1 MNSRSPSSI
10 TLWLPWLFLLLIVG
24 AALRLVNANA
34 PPLDFHPTR
43 QLRNALVARAVYFEG
58 NPEAQPQDRALALS
72 FRRGVGQ
79 YEPPIFETVVG
90 KTFLLTGGES
100 FAVPRAYGA
109 LFWLI
114 AGLALFDLARR
125 MGSVGAGLI
134 SLTYFLI
141 LPFGVQASRSFQ
153 PDPLMTVAFVLAL
166 YFMHR
171 WSEGQSWRWALL
183 AAALGGFAVLV
194 KIVIV
199 FLVVG
204 GAAAIVLTT
213 LGRRWWR
220 SAQVWT
226 MIAVMAAPAALYY
239 LLANPARSTEYF
251 LAWTVELV
259 GLITSPHFYADWL
272 GFVGSLVGL
281 AVLFLSLVGTV
292 LAGAKPRW
300 MLIGLWIG
308 YLVYGL
314 TLPFQM
320 YTHSYYHLQLVPV
333 IALGLVPVADAL
345 IDKARGFSRPW
356 QAAALVPLLVF
367 TVYQAWAARSALV
380 AEDFGAAP
388 RLWKSIGEAI
398 PENTDVIALT
408 QDYGFDLM
416 YWGWRKVQ
424 LWPLN
429 TALAEVRNDDRHL
442 AERFE
447 ALTSGNDYFLV
458 TAFGQ
463 LADQPA
469 LAAALDGY
477 SIAAQGEG
485 YVLYDLKSPK

>member
-1 MNSRSPSSI
+1 
-10 TLWLPWLFLLLIVG
+10 
-24 AALRLVNANA
+24 
-34 PPLDFHPTR
+34 
-43 QLRNALVARAVYFEG
+43 
-58 NPEAQPQDRALALS
+58 
-72 FRRGVGQ
+72 
-79 YEPPIFETVVG
+79 
-90 KTFLLTGGES
+90 
-100 FAVPRAYGA
+100 
-109 LFWLI
+109 
-114 AGLALFDLARR
+114 
-125 MGSVGAGLI
+125 
-134 SLTYFLI
+134 
-141 LPFGVQASRSFQ
+141 
-153 PDPLMTVAFVLAL
+153 
-166 YFMHR
+166 
-171 WSEGQSWRWALL
+171 
-183 AAALGGFAVLV
+183 
-194 KIVIV
+194 
-199 FLVVG
+199 
-204 GAAAIVLTT
+204 
-213 LGRRWWR
+213 
-220 SAQVWT
+220 
-226 MIAVMAAPAALYY
+226 MIAMMVAPAAFYY

-259 GLITSPHFYADWL
+259 GLVTSPHFYADWL

-281 AVLFLSLVGTV
+281 AVLSLSLVGTV
-292 LAGAKPRW
+292 LAGPKPCW

-308 YLVYGL
+308 YLLYGL

-345 IDKARGFSRPW
+345 IEKARGLRRPW
-356 QAAALVPLLVF
+356 QAAALVPLLTF
-367 TVYQAWAARSALV
+367 TAYQAWAARSALV
-380 AEDFGAAP
+380 AEDFGDAP
-388 RLWKSIGEAI
+388 RLWRSIGEAI
-398 PENTDVIALT
+398 PETADVIALT

-429 TALAEVRNDDRHL
+429 TALAEVRNDDRQL

-447 ALTSGNDYFLV
+447 ALTSGNEYFLV